1 MSPVKITSIM
11 SAACI
16 AMTVVFSFLFHALCP
31 VENLSGGVAP
41 LMVAEAVFALVPA
54 MITESL
60 PAGRKREAS
69 FLFLAVS
76 LVLFASSV
84 IIISVSATAAAF
96 WMPAAVIV
104 QLCISGAAGFFA
116 VSEK

>member
-1 MSPVKITSIM
+1 MMI
-11 SAACI
+11 
-16 AMTVVFSFLFHALCP
+16 
-31 VENLSGGVAP
+31 
-41 LMVAEAVFALVPA
+41 AEAVFSLVPA
-54 MITESL
+54 VMMGSL
-60 PAGRKREAS
+60 PAGGKREAS

-84 IIISVSATAAAF
+84 VIASVSATAVVF

-116 VSEK
+116 VYEK

>member
-1 MSPVKITSIM
+1 MMI
-11 SAACI
+11 
-16 AMTVVFSFLFHALCP
+16 
-31 VENLSGGVAP
+31 
-41 LMVAEAVFALVPA
+41 AEAVFSLVPA
-54 MITESL
+54 VMTGSL

-84 IIISVSATAAAF
+84 VIASVSATAVAF

-104 QLCISGAAGFFA
+104 QLCISGAVGFFTI
-116 VSEK
+116 SEK